1 MTPSLAD
8 LFRGEPDVDAFRRAV
23 VALGGD
29 FPFASADMIALGA
42 AYFERYPDRAQDRN
56 SAEVLIGYAAARA
69 ALVEKAILAVDPA
82 RRDSYRT
89 MLDDVAKVGPSL
101 EALLASCGRSALQA
115 DHQALSASLTALKAA
130 IDEIP
135 KGLIKERFIGGI
147 SNLFNILYVIGLK
160 LRAPL
165 L

>member
-1 MTPSLAD
+1 MSPSLAD
-8 LFRGEPDVDAFRRAV
+8 LFRREPDPEAFRRAV

-29 FPFASADMIALGA
+29 FPFASADMIELGA

-56 SAEVLIGYAAARA
+56 TAEVRIGYAAARVA
-69 ALVEKAILAVDPA
+69 IIEKAVLAVDPA
-82 RRDSYRT
+82 RRDAYRT

-101 EALLASCGRSALQA
+101 QALLASCGRTALQA
-115 DHQALSASLTALKAA
+115 DHQALSDALAALKAA

-135 KGLIKERFIGGI
+135 KGLIKERFVGGI
-147 SNLFNILYVIGLK
+147 SNIFNIMYVIGMK
-160 LRAPL
+160 LRGPL